1 MLVNIEFKS
10 KDVKPDG
17 VFARIYL
24 SGGHERGERQP
35 PL

>member
-24 SGGHERGERQP
+24 SGGHERGE
-35 PL
+35 